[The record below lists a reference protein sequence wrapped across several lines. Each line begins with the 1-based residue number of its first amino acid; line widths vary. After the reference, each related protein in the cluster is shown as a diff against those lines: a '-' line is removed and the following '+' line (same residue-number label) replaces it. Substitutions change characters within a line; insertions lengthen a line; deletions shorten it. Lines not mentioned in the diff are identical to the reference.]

1 MAVSIKDSKKV
12 YNMLVEIFLE
22 TFGKRINY
30 NAATIKSIPQWDSI
44 KGIQLLLAIEDK
56 FKLKFSSEAEVT
68 SQRSS
73 HGQHTKTD
81 HHVFIMYIKI

>member
-56 FKLKFSSEAEVT
+56 FKLKFSSKELEQFD
-68 SQRSS
+68 SF
-73 HGQHTKTD
+73 D
-81 HHVFIMYIKI
+81 KIYKILLKKCLKS